1 MKLKAIALL
10 TCLVA
15 AANSHAALTSTLNT
29 DGSLTLKS
37 AESTSPVKVKYN
49 VDKDSPFIKSNKTY
63 DFQIYRVESK
73 DKLVNTT
80 GVYDNN
86 SPLLKIDGDLV
97 STSRVLGSPVASMS
111 IQRETPYIKSSS
123 TTVIKA
129 DSLAKT
135 KVSGK
140 SVENPNGAKL
150 FSTKADEDV
159 TVSTI
164 VPGSIKSGLDF
175 SAFETGKD
183 IYHIDLSA
191 VRLNEIKDFSTG
203 GEHIGLPS
211 TTSWSSSQKLYIPVG
226 KTARINSPTYNVDGK
241 DYQDVYLI
249 SAN

>member
-1 MKLKAIALL
+1 MKLKAVALL
-10 TCLVA
+10 ICLVA
-15 AANSHAALTSTLNT
+15 AANSNAALTSTLNN
-29 DGSLTLKS
+29 DGTLTLKS
-37 AESTSPVKVKYN
+37 AESTSLVKYN
-49 VDKDSPFIKSNKTY
+49 VDKDSPFTKSNKTY

-97 STSRVLGSPVASMS
+97 STSRVLGNPIANIS

-123 TTVIKA
+123 TRVIKA
-129 DSLAKT
+129 GSLAKT

-140 SVENPNGAKL
+140 SVENPNSAKL
-150 FSTKADEDV
+150 FSSKADEDV

-175 SAFETGKD
+175 SAFEIGKD

-191 VRLNEIKDFSTG
+191 VRLNKIKDFSTG

-211 TTSWSSSQKLYIPVG
+211 TTSWSSSQKLYIPAG